1 MTKQSKQSFILQK
14 IIPKW
19 KFLKY
24 TRWYTRRYFVIY
36 GLLIAIFL
44 TLFTDTYPPIL
55 VPIYGC
61 LLPQIN
67 YDRTQFL
74 FHNHDR
80 DTVFVTFLTPFRHL
94 LDTFLSQKLVF
105 LRKKTLFTDT
115 FPPILVPIYGCLVPQ
130 FGPLIT
136 IALYPNLHPQPLNLY
151 PYHPLSF
158 ILYL

>member
-24 TRWYTRRYFVIY
+24 TRWYPRRYFVIY

-80 DTVFVTFLTPFRHL
+80 DTVFGTFLIPFRHL
-94 LDTFLSQKLVF
+94 LDTFLSQKF
-105 LRKKTLFTDT
+105 LRYFWGKKPYLRTPFLQFWSLFTG
-115 FPPILVPIYGCLVPQ
+115 V
-130 FGPLIT
+130 
-136 IALYPNLHPQPLNLY
+136 LYPNLDP
-151 PYHPLSF
+151 
-158 ILYL
+158 